1 METCRH
7 LIDISNLPQP
17 YYNRFGKKILEFI
30 SVTEIVLDL
39 PFIMTR
45 NKRLIINMPYLK
57 TENKLSGDD
66 ISAIRLLN
74 FGVCGNI
81 IGLYVQELQS
91 KKTYTLDWN
100 MDYTGGYWLW
110 SLGDIST
117 ILNNSNV
124 RNSTH

>member
-1 METCRH
+1 
-7 LIDISNLPQP
+7 
-17 YYNRFGKKILEFI
+17 
-30 SVTEIVLDL
+30 
-39 PFIMTR
+39 
-45 NKRLIINMPYLK
+45 MPYLK

-124 RNSTH
+124 RNSAH